1 MKRFLIIIIIIFSIN
16 IISFYF
22 FENPLPEKNIVSVE
36 KQENILNNFFEQKK
50 VEKIV
55 SKWIFINKNLV
66 LTVAHW
72 VDTKNDNYKIFL
84 DWKIFQAKLIKK
96 DEKNDIAILKTNE
109 NYNNFYKITFWQINE
124 NDFIFYYNWVDFTR
138 LEISK
143 IENNKIF
150 TKNIFKK
157 WDSGTIFFNH
167 KRQIIWIL
175 QEINLDKKE
184 AIIKILY
191 ENLVN

>member
-1 MKRFLIIIIIIFSIN
+1 M
-16 IISFYF
+16 
-22 FENPLPEKNIVSVE
+22 
-36 KQENILNNFFEQKK
+36 
-50 VEKIV
+50 
-55 SKWIFINKNLV
+55 
-66 LTVAHW
+66 
-72 VDTKNDNYKIFL
+72 
-84 DWKIFQAKLIKK
+84 
-96 DEKNDIAILKTNE
+96 
-109 NYNNFYKITFWQINE
+109 
-124 NDFIFYYNWVDFTR
+124 DFTR

-157 WDSGTIFFNH
+157 WDSVTIFFNN
-167 KRQIIWIL
+167 KIQIILIL